1 MQKTNLRSQ
10 TLLVVVGTQRKAN
23 RSREKPKIE
32 VLVGHYTFMARA
44 KTLGVFLQYI
54 FVVVATVPLTIHH
67 HRDRRVS
74 DRLKYNLGVVRH
86 APDQAH
92 PS

>member
-1 MQKTNLRSQ
+1 
-10 TLLVVVGTQRKAN
+10 
-23 RSREKPKIE
+23 
-32 VLVGHYTFMARA
+32 MAHA